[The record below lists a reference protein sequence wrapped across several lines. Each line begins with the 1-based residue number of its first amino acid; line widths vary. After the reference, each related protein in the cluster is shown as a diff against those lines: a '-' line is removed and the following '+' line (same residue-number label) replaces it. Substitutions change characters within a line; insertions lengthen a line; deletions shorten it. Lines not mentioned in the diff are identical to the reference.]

1 MCICGSCHNAEDA
14 LWVSQVA
21 GPADGDRDG
30 QQAAG
35 DAPRGRRDAS
45 RGESAPEGAV
55 GAAGEAVFR
64 RPHQHPVHLG
74 NRRRSV
80 MKRQETK
87 EWSRWNQV
95 VFALFQGTTGN
106 PKGATLSH
114 HNIINNAYFFGL
126 RMRYDIRVSLSSCLH
141 QAAKTALEKFL
152 LFFFFPSFILLL
164 A

>member
-1 MCICGSCHNAEDA
+1 
-14 LWVSQVA
+14 
-21 GPADGDRDG
+21 
-30 QQAAG
+30 
-35 DAPRGRRDAS
+35 
-45 RGESAPEGAV
+45 
-55 GAAGEAVFR
+55 
-64 RPHQHPVHLG
+64 
-74 NRRRSV
+74 